1 MWSEFVF
8 GTTPEGGKAKL
19 CIGIE
24 KGFLEKTLLWMVKL
38 ANEGV
43 VQSRLPFLNEG
54 YFEAAIVNS
63 VGIDGNWSPNI
74 QIVMFVPV
82 AQCQFGLDQSLVG
95 ELEIVARSAVFS
107 IEGVMHCRAQV
118 ELGLHVL
125 DVGEPDIDA
134 LRLEKLSGK
143 QVVRM

>member
-1 MWSEFVF
+1 MF

-24 KGFLEKTLLWMVKL
+24 KGFFEKTLLWMVEL
-38 ANEGV
+38 ANERI
-43 VQSRLPFLNEG
+43 VQTGLPFLDEG
-54 YFEAAIVNS
+54 YFKTAVVHS
-63 VGIDGNWSPNI
+63 VGIDGDRSPNI
-74 QIVMFVPV
+74 QIVMFMPV

-95 ELEIVARSAVFS
+95 ELEVFARSAVFS
-107 IEGVMHCRAQV
+107 IKGVMHCRAQV

-125 DVGEPDIDA
+125 NVGKPDVYA
-134 LRLEKLSGK
+134 LRLEKLSGE

>member
-1 MWSEFVF
+1 MF

-24 KGFLEKTLLWMVKL
+24 KGFFEKTLLWMVEL
-38 ANEGV
+38 ANERI
-43 VQSRLPFLNEG
+43 VQTGLPFLDEG
-54 YFEAAIVNS
+54 YFKTAVVHS
-63 VGIDGNWSPNI
+63 VGIDGDRSPNM
-74 QIVMFVPV
+74 QIVMFMPI
-82 AQCQFGLDQSLVG
+82 AQGQFGLDHSLMG
-95 ELEIVARSAVFS
+95 ELEVFARSAVFS
-107 IEGVMHCRAQV
+107 IKGVMHCRAQV

-125 DVGEPDIDA
+125 DVGKPDVDA

>member
-1 MWSEFVF
+1 MF

-24 KGFLEKTLLWMVKL
+24 KGFFEKTLLWMVEL
-38 ANEGV
+38 ANERI
-43 VQSRLPFLNEG
+43 VQTVLPFLDEG
-54 YFEAAIVNS
+54 YFKTAVVHS
-63 VGIDGNWSPNI
+63 VGIDGDRSPNI
-74 QIVMFVPV
+74 QIVMFMPV

-95 ELEIVARSAVFS
+95 ELEVFARSAESAVFS

-125 DVGEPDIDA
+125 DVGKPDVDA

>member
-1 MWSEFVF
+1 MF

-19 CIGIE
+19 CVGIE
-24 KGFLEKTLLWMVKL
+24 EGFLEKTLLWMVKL

-43 VQSRLPFLNEG
+43 VQSRLPFLDEG
-54 YFEAAIVNS
+54 YFGAAIVHS
-63 VGIDGNWSPNI
+63 VGIDGNRSPNI

-82 AQCQFGLDQSLVG
+82 VQCQFGLDQSLVG
-95 ELEIVARSAVFS
+95 ELEVFSRSAVFS

-125 DVGEPDIDA
+125 DVGKPDVDA

>member
-1 MWSEFVF
+1 
-8 GTTPEGGKAKL
+8 
-19 CIGIE
+19 
-24 KGFLEKTLLWMVKL
+24 MVKL

-43 VQSRLPFLNEG
+43 VQSGLPFLDEG
-54 YFEAAIVNS
+54 YFKAAVVHS
-63 VGIDGNWSPNI
+63 VGINGNRSPNI

-82 AQCQFGLDQSLVG
+82 AQGQFGLDQSLVG
-95 ELEIVARSAVFS
+95 ELEVFARSAVFS
-107 IEGVMHCRAQV
+107 IKGVMHCRAQV

-125 DVGEPDIDA
+125 DVGKPDVDA

>member
-1 MWSEFVF
+1 MF
-8 GTTPEGGKAKL
+8 GTTPKSGKAKL
-19 CIGIE
+19 CVGIE
-24 KGFLEKTLLWMVKL
+24 EGFFEKTLLWMVKL
-38 ANEGV
+38 ANEGI
-43 VQSRLPFLNEG
+43 VQTGLPFLDEG
-54 YFEAAIVNS
+54 CFEAAIVNS
-63 VGIDGNWSPNI
+63 VGIDGNRSPNI
-74 QIVMFVPV
+74 QIVMFVPI

-95 ELEIVARSAVFS
+95 ELEVFSRSAVLS
-107 IEGVMHCRAQV
+107 IEGVVHCRAQV